1 MVLSKPISVQLTQIS
16 PTKDQ
21 IAQLMS
27 YPQDIPVVMTNIIKF
42 KAITGNGN
50 ETGQEAYMRYFKS
63 VQHLVAKAE
72 AKVIW
77 KGTVAM
83 TVIGD
88 SNDTPHM
95 IILVEYP
102 TVQHF
107 LNMITNPEYQKITI
121 DRSIALEYGGLIAC
135 KTQE

>member
-1 MVLSKPISVQLTQIS
+1 MQLTQVS
-16 PTKDQ
+16 PTKEQ

-42 KAITGNGN
+42 KSITHNGN
-50 ETGQEAYMRYFKS
+50 ETGQEAYMRYFKN
-63 VQHLVAKAE
+63 VQPLVAKAE

-77 KGTVAM
+77 KGTAAM

-95 IILVEYP
+95 IFLVEYP

-107 LNMITNPEYQKITI
+107 LNMITNPEYQKISV
-121 DRSIALEYGGLIAC
+121 DRSMALEYGGLIAC
-135 KTQE
+135 TTLE

>member
-1 MVLSKPISVQLTQIS
+1 MHLTQVS
-16 PTKDQ
+16 PTKEQ
-21 IAQLMS
+21 IVQLMS

-42 KAITGNGN
+42 KPKTNAGN
-50 ETGQEAYMRYFKS
+50 ETGQEAYMRYFKN
-63 VQHLVAKAE
+63 VQPLVAEAE

-95 IILVEYP
+95 IFLVEYP

-107 LNMITNPEYQKITI
+107 LKMITNPEYQKITV
-121 DRSIALEYGGLIAC
+121 DRTIALEYGGLIAC
-135 KTQE
+135 KTLE

>member
-1 MVLSKPISVQLTQIS
+1 MQLTQVS
-16 PTKDQ
+16 PTKEQ
-21 IAQLMS
+21 ITQLMS
-27 YPQDIPVVMTNIIKF
+27 YSQDMPVVMTNIIKF
-42 KAITGNGN
+42 KSITNNGN
-50 ETGQEAYMRYFKS
+50 ETGQEAYMRYFKN
-63 VQHLVAKAE
+63 VQPLVAKAE

-95 IILVEYP
+95 IFLVEYP

-107 LNMITNPEYQKITI
+107 LNMITNPEYQKMTV
-121 DRSIALEYGGLIAC
+121 DRSMALEYGGLMAC
-135 KTQE
+135 KTLD